1 MASRIYLGYPPQHI
15 IDWIKAHYKP
25 AVGPKTKIT
34 FTDGTSQEYDWSGKI
49 TYRTMKDAGL
59 AEDNAWIKQP
69 QTVEIGTNVTSI
81 GNYAFEDCSSL
92 TSVTIPDSVTSIGDY
107 AFNGCERMKSVTIG
121 NGVTSIGAMAFL
133 NCKSLTSVTIPDS
146 VTKIDTEAFKWCNGL
161 TSVTIGNGVTSIGYR
176 VFNGCSNLKSVTF
189 SGKDKATVTGI
200 IETYTWYLPSGCV
213 IHCTDGDI
221 TI

>member
-1 MASRIYLGYPPQHI
+1 MGIEVFLGEPPQHI
-15 IDWIKAHYKP
+15 KEWIINNSKP
-25 AVGPKTKIT
+25 AGNPKTKIT

-59 AEDNAWIKQP
+59 AENNAWIKQP

-81 GNYAFEDCSSL
+81 GNYTFEDCSSL

-121 NGVTSIGAMAFL
+121 NGVTSIG
-133 NCKSLTSVTIPDS
+133 
-146 VTKIDTEAFKWCNGL
+146 
-161 TSVTIGNGVTSIGYR
+161 YR
-176 VFNGCSNLKSVTF
+176 VFTGCSSLTSVTF

-200 IETYTWYLPSGCV
+200 GTDTEITYPWSLASGCV

-221 TI
+221 TIQAKE